1 MPADDRH
8 QVRASTVG
16 ERSISILFLLQTFS
30 PIGAARTVK
39 RQVERLYHWSK
50 SILSR
55 APSKLS
61 SLVLG
66 EGDSTG
72 ELCKR
77 TAQLHHSRGG
87 QRKLR
92 GTGERKG
99 KESRT

>member
-39 RQVERLYHWSK
+39 SQVERLYHWSK

-55 APSKLS
+55 APSKVS
-61 SLVLG
+61 ILVLG
-66 EGDSTG
+66 EGRQYRGTMQKDSTASP
-72 ELCKR
+72 LQRR
-77 TAQLHHSRGG
+77 TEEAEGDR
-87 QRKLR
+87 
-92 GTGERKG
+92 G
-99 KESRT
+99 KEREGK